1 MKKCT
6 KCGELK
12 SLDDFTPYKKS
23 KDGKSTVCKKC
34 RNIYAA
40 IQRDKHRDN
49 VNKRYRERY
58 ANDSEFKEKRSIN
71 NKKSLMKSKKNNPEY
86 WIWQSAKSRAKKE
99 GFEFTIELSDIII
112 PKICPILKKPLVFT
126 AGQGMRNDY
135 TPSLD
140 KINPKKGYIKG
151 NVCIISMKAN
161 VMKNNA
167 TREEL
172 ENFAANILNY
182 LKNEDLVQTIENEES
197 IELKD
202 KEPLG

>member
-6 KCGELK
+6 KFGELK
-12 SLDDFTPYKKS
+12 SLDD
-23 KDGKSTVCKKC
+23 C
-34 RNIYAA
+34 
-40 IQRDKHRDN
+40 
-49 VNKRYRERY
+49 
-58 ANDSEFKEKRSIN
+58 
-71 NKKSLMKSKKNNPEY
+71 
-86 WIWQSAKSRAKKE
+86 
-99 GFEFTIELSDIII
+99 
-112 PKICPILKKPLVFT
+112 
-126 AGQGMRNDY
+126 

-172 ENFAANILNY
+172 ENFAANIINY